1 MFDEAALP
9 LPGDHDDLLGGFEQD
24 AMLDLLRT
32 LEPLD
37 PALLQHSTGNAAAQT
52 SSREGSAEGQT
63 FAHDQQQT
71 DRKAQVKELNKR
83 AQKRHREKQKV

>member
-9 LPGDHDDLLGGFEQD
+9 FPDDNDDLLGGLEQD
-24 AMLDLLRT
+24 AMLDLLGT

-37 PALLQHSTGNAAAQT
+37 PALLQHSTGNATAQT
-52 SSREGSAEGQT
+52 SSGEGSAEGQT
-63 FAHDQQQT
+63 FAHDQQQA